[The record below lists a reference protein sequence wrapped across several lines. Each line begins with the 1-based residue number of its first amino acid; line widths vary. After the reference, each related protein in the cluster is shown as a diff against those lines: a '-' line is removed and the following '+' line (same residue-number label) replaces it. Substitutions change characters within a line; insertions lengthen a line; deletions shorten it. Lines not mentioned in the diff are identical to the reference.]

1 MNKKLTLL
9 GGLTVNEFL
18 RDYWQKKPLLIRQAV
33 PGFKGLLNP
42 QQLIELACQNDVQAR
57 LVTHQRNNWALRNEP
72 FEAGDFEGLS
82 KKGKWSVLVQGVNHF
97 LPKGTELVKQFNF
110 IPHARLDDLM
120 VSYAPKGGGV
130 GPHFDAYDVF
140 LLQGYGHRRWQI
152 STQDDRELIPDAPL
166 RILQRFNVEQEWV
179 LAPGD
184 MLYLPPQC
192 GHNGIAEDDCMTYSI
207 GFRTPWYQELAEQFL
222 VYLQDRIE
230 IDGTYADPDL
240 KTQKHPSEISAAMLQ
255 QVSQAIR
262 KVQWDDED
270 VANFLG
276 CYLSEPKPHIF
287 FDAPAK
293 PLSEARF
300 AQALQTRGVTLD
312 LKTQMLC
319 QGGTVFINGD
329 AHPVG
334 KTAYRALRELADT
347 RRLPATAK
355 LPRESADLLYQWYL
369 DGYLALAKNSGAR

>member
-1 MNKKLTLL
+1 MNTKMTLL

-33 PGFKGLLNP
+33 PGFKGLLDP
-42 QQLIELACQNDVQAR
+42 KQIIELACRDDVQAR
-57 LVTHQRNNWALRNEP
+57 LATYQRKQWKLRYEP
-72 FEAGDFEGLS
+72 FVAEDFVGLS

-97 LPKGTELVKQFNF
+97 LPKGAELVKQFNF

-140 LLQGYGHRRWQI
+140 LVQGLGHRRWQI
-152 STQDDRELIPDAPL
+152 STQKDQTLVEGAPL
-166 RILQRFNVEQEWV
+166 RLLKNFKVEQEWV
-179 LAPGD
+179 LEAGD
-184 MLYLPPQC
+184 MLYLPPHC
-192 GHNGIAEDDCMTYSI
+192 AHNGIAEDDCMTYSI

-230 IDGTYADPDL
+230 IKGTYADPDL
-240 KTQKHPSEISAAMLQ
+240 KAQKHPAEISDDMLQ
-255 QVSQAIR
+255 QVGRAVR
-262 KVQWDDED
+262 KVRWDDED

-287 FDAPAK
+287 FEAPSK
-293 PLSEARF
+293 PLT
-300 AQALQTRGVTLD
+300 QAKFEQSVQTRGVKID

-319 QGGTVFINGD
+319 RANTVFINGD
-329 AHPVG
+329 AHQVG
-334 KTAYRALRELADT
+334 KGCYNALRELADE
-347 RRLPATAK
+347 RCLPPSSK
-355 LPRESADLLYQWYL
+355 LPREAANLLYQFYL
-369 DGYLALAKNSGAR
+369 DGFVTPGAK

>member
-1 MNKKLTLL
+1 MKKQPLPLL
-9 GGLTVNEFL
+9 GGLSVEEFL

-33 PGFKGLLNP
+33 PGFKGLLAP
-42 QQLIELACQNDVQAR
+42 QQLIALACNNDAQAR
-57 LVTHQRNNWALRNEP
+57 IVTQSRGKFGLQHSP
-72 FEAGDFEGLS
+72 FEPEDFGHFGS
-82 KKGKWSVLVQGVNHF
+82 KKWTVLVQGVNHF
-97 LPKGTELVKQFNF
+97 LPQAAELLKQFSF

-140 LLQGYGHRRWQI
+140 LLQGCGHRRWQI

-166 RILQRFNVEQEWV
+166 RILQRFHVEQEWV
-179 LAPGD
+179 LEAGD
-184 MLYLPPQC
+184 MLYLPPHC

-230 IDGTYADPDL
+230 IDGTYADPNL
-240 KTQKHPSEISAAMLQ
+240 KTQAHPSEVSDDMLD
-255 QVSQAIR
+255 QVADAIA
-262 KVQWDDED
+262 KVRWDRED
-270 VANFLG
+270 IANFLG

-293 PLSEARF
+293 PMSAARF
-300 AQALQTRGVTLD
+300 EHASQTHGVALD

-319 QGGTVFINGD
+319 RDGTVFVNGE
-329 AHPVG
+329 AFQVG
-334 KTAYRALRELADT
+334 KATYRTLRELADQRCLSPNT
-347 RRLPATAK
+347 K
-355 LPRESADLLYQWYL
+355 ISREALDLLYEWYL
-369 DGYLALAKNSGAR
+369 DGYVSSARDRRR